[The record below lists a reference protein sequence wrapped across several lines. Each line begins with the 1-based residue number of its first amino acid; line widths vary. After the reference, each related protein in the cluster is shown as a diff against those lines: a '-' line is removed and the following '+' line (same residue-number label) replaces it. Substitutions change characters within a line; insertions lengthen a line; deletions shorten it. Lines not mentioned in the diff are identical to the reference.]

1 MSTSRIPST
10 SAPARQIFG
19 LFAIIESK
27 RVVLPLK
34 GVECD
39 FSVAS
44 GIAEVSMTQIFRQE
58 NAKPLDCEYLFP
70 LPADASVYFCEAEI
84 NGRKIR
90 AQVRERQEARQL
102 AAEKKAAGHR
112 TALVE
117 SERDNL
123 FTLSLGNVQPDD
135 LVVIELKYFQTLRS
149 LAGKPSLEIPFCPG
163 MRYIPGKPLLRSN
176 RGKGI
181 VDDTD
186 QVPDASRISPVRID
200 GEHPD
205 AAYVEVRGT
214 LDGKF
219 VNEQDLNSPSHP
231 ITVQRAGDE
240 LRVTLANKGDAPDRD
255 FVLRWAEKNVQ
266 EVASRAWLRERGT
279 EVYALVEVRAP
290 KSAQSERE
298 PMDFYFLVDRSGSMA
313 GEKWTK
319 AAEALQSCVQ
329 VLGAADR
336 VMVTL
341 FESGHEDF
349 AEGPMDKNE
358 LLADERFGS
367 IAELG
372 VGGGTEMRPALSHVL
387 KVAARH
393 SRGRPKNIILI
404 TDAQIGNDAS
414 ILELMQEAPD
424 FPVHCFGIDVAL
436 NDELL
441 LGLCRQQG
449 GTYHSMNPRDDIG
462 RAVTA
467 LGKTLGQPVLLD
479 LQLPEGWE
487 AADSRIPNLYAGQ
500 IHYLSARSTAG
511 KPLELSA
518 RTAGAQPVKIQ
529 FERHDAPG
537 EAPYLHWCRSRMG
550 RLIGEGK
557 AKEAIKL
564 SVQSNLI
571 CRLTAFVAWDESEKV
586 AVATHD
592 LVQPVMAVPCP
603 PSFASLGAIRE
614 PHPGAAIL
622 CDGPRYSFSSSAAKI
637 DGMELLGKTTTSD
650 MRELMR
656 EFSDICQQAGITD
669 CKEWAK
675 TIRKWILQARGKE
688 RAQRIA
694 LVEELLRNLKLL
706 VAPHLPNMQPS
717 IEEIRKRVDAMIKTA
732 IEAQNIWE

>member
-1 MSTSRIPST
+1 
-10 SAPARQIFG
+10 
-19 LFAIIESK
+19 
-27 RVVLPLK
+27 
-34 GVECD
+34 
-39 FSVAS
+39 
-44 GIAEVSMTQIFRQE
+44 
-58 NAKPLDCEYLFP
+58 
-70 LPADASVYFCEAEI
+70 
-84 NGRKIR
+84 
-90 AQVRERQEARQL
+90 
-102 AAEKKAAGHR
+102 
-112 TALVE
+112 
-117 SERDNL
+117 
-123 FTLSLGNVQPDD
+123 
-135 LVVIELKYFQTLRS
+135 
-149 LAGKPSLEIPFCPG
+149 
-163 MRYIPGKPLLRSN
+163 
-176 RGKGI
+176 
-181 VDDTD
+181 
-186 QVPDASRISPVRID
+186 
-200 GEHPD
+200 
-205 AAYVEVRGT
+205 VEVRGT

-393 SRGRPKNIILI
+393 SRGRRKNLILI

-414 ILELMQEAPD
+414 ILELMREAPD

-592 LVQPVMAVPCP
+592 LVQPVMAMLRCCESPTAGAVLRFRLAESS
-603 PSFASLGAIRE
+603 PSGILGK
-614 PHPGAAIL
+614 IL
-622 CDGPRYSFSSSAAKI
+622 PFGDSEI
-637 DGMELLGKTTTSD
+637 DGMELPRKTTTPD
-650 MRELMR
+650 VPELMR
-656 EFSDICQQAGITD
+656 ELSGICHQAGITD

-675 TIRKWILQARGKE
+675 TIRKWIMEARGKE

-694 LVEELLRNLKLL
+694 LVEELLRNLRLL

-717 IEEIRKRVDAMIKTA
+717 LEEIRKRFGAMIKSA
-732 IEAQNIWE
+732 IEAQTVWE